1 MAQAPKGKQQGTGQP
16 DTPPPRRNRADAVAR
31 DAGNIGYNAFARA
44 GFADPTLVLRWDEIA
59 GPDVA
64 ALARPVRLSEGASGG
79 VLTLKAEPAASLFL
93 QHESRALCD
102 RINAWLGRPAI
113 ARLRF
118 VQGPL
123 APRPRQPAK
132 PRPKGQAQP
141 GDPVHNFQ
149 GPEGLKAALLDL
161 ANARMRPRGD

>member
-1 MAQAPKGKQQGTGQP
+1 MARAPKDRQQEP
-16 DTPPPRRNRADAVAR
+16 DAPPARRNRADAVAR
-31 DAGNIGYNAFARA
+31 DASNVGYNAFARA

-59 GPDVA
+59 GPEVA
-64 ALARPVRLSEGASGG
+64 ALARPIKLSGD

-93 QHESRALCD
+93 QHESRALCG

-123 APRPRQPAK
+123 AHRPRMPPK
-132 PRPKGQAQP
+132 RPPKGRAGP

-149 GPEGLKAALLDL
+149 GPEGLKDALLNL
-161 ANARMRPRGD
+161 AGARLRPRND